1 MKKLVP
7 AIVCMLSITASALA
21 EDAEKGSSEQTQAR
35 TDFLNQLD
43 EIKADTLKA
52 KARAENMDAKK
63 KEVEAKR
70 DMQLESIKSEIL
82 QSKAQAEKVEAAR
95 YAAAASLEKQYL
107 ELVIK
112 AKQELEFFRIAAEKA
127 EVEANIAQ
135 ANARKTEALVRD
147 MKAKAEM
154 QALEGKQKL

>member
-1 MKKLVP
+1 MKKMVP
-7 AIVCMLSITASALA
+7 AIVCVLSLTTSAFADDGSKSAS
-21 EDAEKGSSEQTQAR
+21 DQTRIAVME
-35 TDFLNQLD
+35 QLD
-43 EIKADTLKA
+43 EIKADTIKS

-70 DMQLESIKSEIL
+70 DMQLESIKAEIL
-82 QSKAQAEKVEAAR
+82 QSKALAERAEAAR
-95 YAAAASLEKQYL
+95 YAAAASMEKQYL
-107 ELVIK
+107 EQVIK
-112 AKQELEFFRIAAEKA
+112 AKQELEFARIAAEKA

-154 QALEGKQKL
+154 QTLEKPKL

>member
-7 AIVCMLSITASALA
+7 AIVCMLSFTASAFA
-21 EDAEKGSSEQTQAR
+21 EDAEKGSPEQTR
-35 TDFLNQLD
+35 TAFSNQLD

-52 KARAENMDAKK
+52 RARAENMDAKK

-112 AKQELEFFRIAAEKA
+112 AKQELEFFKIAAEKA

-154 QALEGKQKL
+154 QAYEGKQKL